1 MQQRQSD
8 SGLTPQPRAR
18 RPGQQAVRS
27 NRPRLL
33 QAMIDAFRLPDL
45 RHRILFTVAM
55 LVIFRFVAHV
65 PLPGVDRGAL
75 STLFENMPVLG
86 MLDMFSGGAMRQF
99 SVAAMGVYPYIT
111 ASIIMMLLTPVIPR
125 LQALSQEGEAGRN
138 RINQITHWMTV
149 PLAGLQGYA
158 QIVILQRA
166 DPPVLASTALLPTAA
181 MVWAMIGG
189 TMFLVWLGELITENG
204 IGNGIS
210 MIIFGGIVAGFF
222 DLIGQSS
229 LAVGSGQAPGVVGYF
244 VIILITIIAIVVFT
258 EAHRRIPV
266 QYAKS
271 VFRGGRMY
279 RQAGSTHIPL
289 RVNTAGMIPLIFAMS
304 IVLFPGMIASYF
316 AAPAG
321 ADPNFANTIQNL
333 FNPNAALPMGLLYW
347 GLFFVLAVAFA
358 FFYTFVIFQQQ
369 DLPGTLQ
376 RQGGFIPG
384 IRPGKFTGEY
394 LSQVIKRITW
404 AGALFLA
411 VVGIVPFIAREAT
424 NVQVI
429 QLSSLG
435 LIIVVGV
442 VLDTMKQIEAQL
454 VMRRYEGFI
463 K

>member
-1 MQQRQSD
+1 MRQRQPD
-8 SGLTPQPRAR
+8 SILTPQPRPR
-18 RPGQQAVRS
+18 RAGQAGRS
-27 NRPRLL
+27 TRPKLW
-33 QAMIDAFRLPDL
+33 QAMLDAFRLPDL

-55 LVIFRFVAHV
+55 LVVFRFVAHV
-65 PLPGVDRGAL
+65 PLPGVDSAAL
-75 STLFENMPVLG
+75 SQLFENMPMLG

-111 ASIIMMLLTPVIPR
+111 ASIIIMLLTPVIPR
-125 LQALSQEGEAGRN
+125 LQALSMEGESGRD
-138 RINQITHWMTV
+138 RINQITHWLTV
-149 PLAGLQGYA
+149 PLAGLSGYG
-158 QIVILQRA
+158 QIVLLQRA
-166 DPPVLASTALLPTAA
+166 DPPVLGAITPLTTAT
-181 MVWAMIGG
+181 MVLSMIAG
-189 TMFLVWLGELITENG
+189 TMFLVWIGELITEKG

-210 MIIFGGIVAGFF
+210 MIIFGGIVAGYPQ
-222 DLIGQSS
+222 LIGQASV
-229 LAVGSGQAPGVVGYF
+229 AVNSGQAAGVAGY
-244 VIILITIIAIVVFT
+244 IAIVLVTVVAIVIFT

-271 VFRGGRMY
+271 VFRSGRMY

-304 IVLFPGMIASYF
+304 IVMFPSMIASYF

-321 ADPNFANTIQNL
+321 ADPNFANSVV
-333 FNPNAALPMGLLYW
+333 NAFSSDGGLYW
-347 GLFFVLAVAFA
+347 GLFFVLTMAFA
-358 FFYTFVIFQQQ
+358 FFYTMVIFQQQ

-384 IRPGKFTGEY
+384 IRPGRHTADY
-394 LSQVIKRITW
+394 LNQVIKRITW

-411 VVGIVPFIAREAT
+411 VVGIVPFLAREAT
-424 NVQVI
+424 NIQVI
-429 QLSSLG
+429 QLSSMG